1 MNENVQEILNYR
13 VFDLRKEGGLSQHQ
27 LAKVVGVNRK
37 IIQLIECDPSYN
49 PGIHA
54 IKSLADYF
62 DVSIDYLI
70 GRSDRRN
77 GFFNVNWW

>member
-1 MNENVQEILNYR
+1 MNESMQEIFNYR
-13 VFDLRKEGGLSQHQ
+13 VSDLRKNAGLSQQ
-27 LAKVVGVNRK
+27 RLAEVTGISRTK
-37 IIQLIECDPSYN
+37 IQLVECDPSYD
-49 PGIHA
+49 PGICA

-77 GFFNVNWW
+77 GFFNVNW

>member
-1 MNENVQEILNYR
+1 MNENIQEVLNYR
-13 VFDLRKEGGLSQHQ
+13 VSDLRKERGLSQHQ

-49 PGIHA
+49 PGICSV
-54 IKSLADYF
+54 KSLADYF

-70 GRSDRRN
+70 GRSDRKHD
-77 GFFNVNWW
+77 FFNANW